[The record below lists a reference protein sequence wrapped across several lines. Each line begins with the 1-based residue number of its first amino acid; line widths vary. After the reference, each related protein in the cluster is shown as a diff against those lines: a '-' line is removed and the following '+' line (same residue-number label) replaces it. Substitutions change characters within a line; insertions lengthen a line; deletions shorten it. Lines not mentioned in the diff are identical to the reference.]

1 MKIIN
6 KFYEWL
12 AVWSEVVYD
21 YRKRNNIHHYY

>member
-1 MKIIN
+1 MKYIR

-12 AVWSEVVYD
+12 EVWSEVIYE

>member
-1 MKIIN
+1 MKYIH

-12 AVWSEVVYD
+12 EVWSEVIYE

>member
-12 AVWSEVVYD
+12 AVWSEVVYN

>member
-1 MKIIN
+1 MKFIN

-12 AVWSEVVYD
+12 SVWSEVVYD

>member
-1 MKIIN
+1 MKYIR

-12 AVWSEVVYD
+12 TVWSEVVYE